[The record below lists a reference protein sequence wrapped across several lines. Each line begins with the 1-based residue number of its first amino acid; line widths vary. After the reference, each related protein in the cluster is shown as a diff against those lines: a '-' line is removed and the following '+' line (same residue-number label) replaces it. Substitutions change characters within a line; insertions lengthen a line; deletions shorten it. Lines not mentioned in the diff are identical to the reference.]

1 MRLAA
6 LLALL
11 LVCAFFVTDGPRR
24 TPGAAATGNCGLTT
38 PSFCDSFD
46 NPSPITNRSGQLDG
60 SIWGVSRF
68 TGNTNGF
75 GNLYNA
81 WSQTQIQLCDGSSPI
96 VQPPNDIRICN
107 GQLRE
112 ATTDNGTVTVLAMYP
127 KQPFDFAGRTG
138 KVTFDVSNDTLGSH
152 DAWPEFW
159 MSDKPV
165 PAPFSHEDSWGAY
178 PQHGFGIRFAAAEG
192 PCGAGRW
199 TVDGAVVSRNYVPDG
214 DTGAGILAPNSTL
227 QVHTKTDT
235 PSLDCVTFGS
245 LTSLNHIE
253 VRVSQAA
260 IDVWATDAGQA
271 TLKHIANIP
280 NANLSFTRGL
290 IWVQD
295 AHYNA
300 NKFAG
305 DVRSPHTFAWDNV
318 GFDGPFTYRDA
329 SYDVLDALTSNGDG
343 TVNLGWKVHSGQHL
357 SVNTLPLDAGNIAVA
372 MSARLLMNILP
383 YSAPQSFTYIVN
395 GHQHSAA
402 WPYPD
407 TNSFGPRTMAFDVP
421 LTDLIAGA
429 NHIEYWSPEGLQVVA
444 NVGIVLVNIGG
455 APLPSPTTQPLSP
468 TATATATT
476 TPLSTPTLMP
486 STTPLPPLPT
496 ATSTSIPTATVVP
509 PTSTP
514 QTILCYRSTDGGN
527 TIVFRPGVSSC

>member
-1 MRLAA
+1 MA
-6 LLALL
+6 
-11 LVCAFFVTDGPRR
+11 PRQVYSPLR
-24 TPGAAATGNCGLTT
+24 KILPLIVILIFTGMLFTHTSIKATGNCGLTS
-38 PSFCDSFD
+38 PAFCDSFD
-46 NPSPITNRSGQLDG
+46 SPSTVFNRSGQLDG
-60 SIWGVSRF
+60 NIWGVSRF

-75 GNLYNA
+75 GSLFDA
-81 WSQTQIQLCDGSSPI
+81 WSQTQTQLCDGSSPV
-96 VQPPNDIRICN
+96 VQPPNDIIICN
-107 GQLRE
+107 GQVRE

-138 KVTFDVSNDTLGSH
+138 KVTFDISNDTQGSH

-159 MSDKPV
+159 VSDKPV

-178 PQHGFGIRFAAAEG
+178 PQHGFGIRFAAFEG
-192 PCGAGRW
+192 PCGAGKW

-214 DTGAGILAPNSTL
+214 DTGAGLLAPNSTL
-227 QVHTKTDT
+227 IVNTKTNDS
-235 PSLDCVTFGS
+235 SLDCVTLGS
-245 LTSLNHIE
+245 FNSLNHIE

-260 IDVWATDAGQA
+260 IDVWATDAGQP

-290 IWVQD
+290 VWIQD

-305 DVRSPHTFAWDNV
+305 DTRSPHTFAWDNV

-329 SYDVLDALTSNGDG
+329 SYDVLDALTNNGDG
-343 TVNLGWKVHSGQHL
+343 TFNLGWKVHSGQHL

-395 GHQHSAA
+395 GHQHSAT

-407 TNSFGPRTMAFDVP
+407 TNSFGPRTIAFDVP
-421 LTDLIAGA
+421 LADLISGP

-455 APLPSPTTQPLSP
+455 AV
-468 TATATATT
+468 
-476 TPLSTPTLMP
+476 ST
-486 STTPLPPLPT
+486 PT
-496 ATSTSIPTATVVP
+496 ATSTSL

-514 QTILCYRSTDGGN
+514 TPSPSATPTPTAIVPTGTPLLPSTTPTSTPTALSTPISVLCYRSLDGGN
-527 TIVFRPGVSSC
+527 TIVLRPGVSSC